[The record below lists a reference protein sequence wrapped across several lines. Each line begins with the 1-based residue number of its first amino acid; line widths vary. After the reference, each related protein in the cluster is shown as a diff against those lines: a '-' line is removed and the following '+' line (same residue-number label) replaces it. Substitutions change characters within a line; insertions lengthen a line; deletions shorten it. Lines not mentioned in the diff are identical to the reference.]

1 MSKREVVVMGLLA
14 VGIACAFGGIALITR
29 DVTHGWIGIIAAIPM
44 LLIAQRSMRVA
55 RADD

>member
-1 MSKREVVVMGLLA
+1 MSKREIIVFGLLGF
-14 VGIACAFGGIALITR
+14 GIACAFGGIALVTR

-44 LLIAQRSMRVA
+44 LLIAQRSMRVV